1 MSQDLKKAVSRESD
15 KFMLRLPDGMRDRIA
30 NFARREGRSM
40 NAEIV
45 HILEDYYNMREHHDS
60 LVDFYDGD
68 SAGQLDHIEPGF
80 IEDSRAGNLMLVSA
94 EANAQLRTLLQQ
106 QIILLNKIVAP
117 QPDASVADSKLVSR
131 GPKPLAKRTRK
142 PKD

>member
-15 KFMLRLPDGMRDRIA
+15 KFMLRLPEGMRDRIA
-30 NFARREGRSM
+30 KFARREGRSM

-60 LVDFYDGD
+60 LVDFYDEE
-68 SAGQLDHIEPGF
+68 SPSQLNHIEPGF
-80 IEDSRAGNLMLVSA
+80 IEERRAGNLVLVSA

-106 QIILLNKIVAP
+106 QIVLLNKIVAP
-117 QPDASVADSKLVSR
+117 QPDPPVVDGDLAHD
-131 GPKPLAKRTRK
+131 PKTLAKRTRK
-142 PKD
+142 PKG